1 MAPFDC
7 LRLLAAVCLDDV
19 EGEILQFAEQGAE
32 FPRVVEQW
40 LVFVEFA
47 GGEPPGDRL
56 PADLAGPFGVGAV

>member
-1 MAPFDC
+1 MAPFEC
-7 LRLLAAVCLDDV
+7 SRLLAAACLDDF

-47 GGEPPGDRL
+47 GG
-56 PADLAGPFGVGAV
+56 